1 MIVANN
7 EGGRPQQLFIVRRN
21 SGVGGAERV
30 AERLAQNFS
39 DLFEVHRLW
48 AGNCFNGQT
57 IPGRSGPPWWRSWWY
72 TKCINQMPIYYQNSV
87 VYSLEYGPNCD
98 IYRAGDGIHRLNVLR
113 RYGSNISWMV
123 NPWHWLAPKLERNSF
138 ESARYIIANSNL
150 VRSHIVQTYPHV
162 EDKILTIYNG
172 FDETVFKLSITD
184 KTELR
189 KQLGLPV
196 SADKILLLS
205 GSGFERKGLHHA
217 IKILTRLHRQ
227 GCRAYLVVVGKGDS
241 RYVHNAI
248 EEGGLKNYVLFK
260 GLVDNVAQYYQAA
273 DVMVLLTRY
282 DPFSNSC
289 LEAIACGCPVLTTR
303 NNGAAEVMKPFSGM
317 VVDDITK
324 ESAIEDCVEYILQQT
339 FKSEQIASSV
349 SHLTSGHEKKAH
361 LDVINRVFAEKNNE

>member
-1 MIVANN
+1 MGM
-7 EGGRPQQLFIVRRN
+7 EQLYIVRRN
-21 SGVGGAERV
+21 SGFGGAERV

-39 DLFEVHRLW
+39 DRFEVHRLW
-48 AGNCFNGQT
+48 AGNRFNGQV
-57 IPGRSGPPWWRSWWY
+57 IPGRNGPPWWRSWWY
-72 TKCINQMPIYYQNSV
+72 TQFINSLPIYHHRDSV

-113 RYGSNISWMV
+113 RYGSNKTWMV

-172 FDETVFKLSITD
+172 FDEAVFNVSEVK

-189 KQLGLPV
+189 RQLGLPV

-217 IKILTRLHRQ
+217 VNIVTRLHRQ

-241 RYVHNAI
+241 RYVNKAI
-248 EEGGLKNYVLFK
+248 EEGGLKDYILFK
-260 GLVDNVAQYYQAA
+260 GLVVDDVAQYYQAA
-273 DVMVLLTRY
+273 DLMVLLTRY

-289 LEAIACGCPVLTTR
+289 LEALACGCPVITTR
-303 NNGAAEVMKPFSGM
+303 NNGAAEVMKPYSGL
-317 VVDDITK
+317 VVDDISK
-324 ESAIEDCVEYILQQT
+324 EGAIDRCADYILQQT
-339 FKSEQIASSV
+339 FQAQKIASSV
-349 SHLTSGHEKKAH
+349 SHLTSGHEKNEH
-361 LDVINRVFAEKNNE
+361 LEVIERVFAEKKYE